1 MTKLLVVCLGVML
14 SLPVTQ
20 TFTLAERIGPLPR
33 AYFRFETAVGKYT
46 VRSDGFVEVYANNSF
61 NHMRKRAFFLSMVGK
76 GRLENIYFIEHQG
89 DLFMRYDVIDRGS
102 YLVRVEQRSRTQK
115 WVRAL
120 NSASSEPPTMQ
131 GDKVLVGETLEI
143 STADGRILRQD

>member
-1 MTKLLVVCLGVML
+1 MIKLLIVCLGVSL
-14 SLPVTQ
+14 SLPINQ
-20 TFTLAERIGPLPR
+20 SFNLAERVGNIPR
-33 AYFRFETAVGKYT
+33 AYFRFETSVGKYT

-76 GRLENIYFIEHQG
+76 GRLENIYFIEHEG
-89 DLFMRYDVIDRGS
+89 DLFLRYDVIDGGS
-102 YLVRVEQRSRTQK
+102 YLTRVAQKARTQK

-120 NSASSEPPTMQ
+120 NNVSSQAPTLYS
-131 GDKVLVGETLEI
+131 DKVLVGETLEI